1 MACSSGQPQDGTLV
15 VQDGHMG
22 PIKLPEGVV
31 FSTPLSDHMAECSR
45 RRSVVQSVADE
56 AEPRATSMPPTSEPR
71 ARPPPK
77 KRCSLGSLRKF
88 GARIQ
93 DLPRPVPMEEDLRG
107 NYMSAS
113 STGHIHKK
121 ENLERA
127 WWGGSTSAVTET
139 EACQIP
145 ESVPQSHESTAFED
159 SDTYVEEALHAV
171 KKLEE
176 REEIGR
182 QRYGVSDARS
192 VMAQDGSADRC

>member
-15 VQDGHMG
+15 VQDGH
-22 PIKLPEGVV
+22 
-31 FSTPLSDHMAECSR
+31 SR
-45 RRSVVQSVADE
+45 RRSVVQSVAD
-56 AEPRATSMPPTSEPR
+56 AAVDGPWCRVLPTKPRRSRATSVPPTSGPR

-93 DLPRPVPMEEDLRG
+93 DLPSPVPMEEDLRG

-127 WWGGSTSAVTET
+127 WWGGWSTSAESETVTET
-139 EACQIP
+139 
-145 ESVPQSHESTAFED
+145 SHESTDFED
-159 SDTYVEEALHAV
+159 SDTYVEEALRAV

-176 REEIGR
+176 REDIGR
-182 QRYGVSDARS
+182 QRYGVSDAWS
-192 VMAQDGSADRC
+192 VMAQDGFADRC

>member
-15 VQDGHMG
+15 VQDGH
-22 PIKLPEGVV
+22 
-31 FSTPLSDHMAECSR
+31 SR
-45 RRSVVQSVADE
+45 RRSVVQSVAD
-56 AEPRATSMPPTSEPR
+56 AAVDGPWCRVLPTKPRRSRATSVPPTSGPR

-93 DLPRPVPMEEDLRG
+93 DLPRPVPLEEDLRG

-139 EACQIP
+139 GACQIL

-159 SDTYVEEALHAV
+159 SDTYVEEALNAV
-171 KKLEE
+171 KNLEE

-192 VMAQDGSADRC
+192 VMAQNGSADRC

>member
-1 MACSSGQPQDGTLV
+1 MFFWTAARWDIGCPRWP
-15 VQDGHMG
+15 

-31 FSTPLSDHMAECSR
+31 FSTLLSDHMAECSR

-56 AEPRATSMPPTSEPR
+56 AAPRATSVPPTSEPR

-93 DLPRPVPMEEDLRG
+93 DLPRPVPLEEDLRG

-127 WWGGSTSAVTET
+127 WWGGSTSAVTENSVTGQPLWCGRSTRLRPSMRST
-139 EACQIP
+139 ECQAP
-145 ESVPQSHESTAFED
+145 RCDPS
-159 SDTYVEEALHAV
+159 
-171 KKLEE
+171 
-176 REEIGR
+176 
-182 QRYGVSDARS
+182 ARP
-192 VMAQDGSADRC
+192 GG

>member
-1 MACSSGQPQDGTLV
+1 MGHWLSKMATAVDGPWCRV
-15 VQDGHMG
+15 
-22 PIKLPEGVV
+22 LP
-31 FSTPLSDHMAECSR
+31 TKP
-45 RRSVVQSVADE
+45 RRS
-56 AEPRATSMPPTSEPR
+56 RATSVPPTSGPR

-93 DLPRPVPMEEDLRG
+93 DLPSPVPMEEDLRG

-127 WWGGSTSAVTET
+127 WWGGWSTSAESETVTET
-139 EACQIP
+139 
-145 ESVPQSHESTAFED
+145 SHESTDFED
-159 SDTYVEEALHAV
+159 SDTYVEEALRAV

-182 QRYGVSDARS
+182 QRYGVSDAWS
-192 VMAQDGSADRC
+192 VMAQDGFADRC